1 MMMLTMMCQMR
12 ISGSKAEGDEED
24 DDTSEAIVDSKDMQL
39 TAEL

>member
-1 MMMLTMMCQMR
+1 MDDLL
-12 ISGSKAEGDEED
+12 IFFAEGDEED